1 MDCVDGFI
9 MLAIIVLMSVSFV
22 FGTMCQCLR
31 SCDHNNKKPIVEE
44 GLFQIKERDDAAVHL
59 YSDCH
64 QAQGA
69 ELISLERCDSCKCVI
84 RPTKFC
90 SSCTKRREKL
100 KKTQ

>member
-1 MDCVDGFI
+1 MDHVDGFI
-9 MLAIIVLMSVSFV
+9 MLAIAVIMSASFV
-22 FGTMCQCLR
+22 FGMMCQR
-31 SCDHNNKKPIVEE
+31 NGDHKKKPIVEE
-44 GLFQIKERDDAAVHL
+44 GLFQIKFKDKDDAAVHL

-64 QAQGA
+64 QAKGA
-69 ELISLERCDSCKCVI
+69 EMISLERCDFCKCVI